1 MKCDVI
7 QDLIP
12 LYIDGCCSTE
22 SIKLVEAHLE
32 GCDACRSI
40 CDGMKSDC
48 GAVITSIPPVKMR
61 KIDNWKASILQSL
74 LLFASFAVITV
85 GVALEAGTP
94 AGLLN
99 GFWAMNLV
107 IPATGLLL
115 SLANWYFVGVYK
127 SRKAFSNCSLFA
139 TLGITLGAY
148 IWAGFHYEV
157 NLIELYCGESF
168 AIVMERLHGSILLD
182 GLGIILTIVCCIL
195 SKTLSNWYAR
205 MMGKE

>member
-1 MKCDVI
+1 MKCEVI

-12 LYIDGCCSTE
+12 LYIDGCCSPE
-22 SIKLVEAHLE
+22 SARLVQAHLE
-32 GCDACRSI
+32 ECNTCREV

-48 GAVITSIPPVKMR
+48 GAVAPVAPPAKLR
-61 KIDNWKASILQSL
+61 KLDNWKASILQSL

-94 AGLLN
+94 SGLMN

-127 SRKAFSNCSLFA
+127 SRRAFSNCSLFA

-157 NLIELYCGESF
+157 NLIELYSGELF
-168 AIVMERLHGSILLD
+168 TGVLEILHAYIRLD
-182 GLGIILTIVCCIL
+182 GFGITLTIACCVL
-195 SKTLSNWYAR
+195 SKVLSDRYAR